1 MLARRC
7 VCWTDGVFGFAIAWR
22 IRLVIYLRLW

>member
-7 VCWTDGVFGFAIAWR
+7 VCWTDGVFGFAIAR
-22 IRLVIYLRLW
+22 GIKLVIYFGVW